1 MLPVAPANYS
11 AKDTA
16 ITQRPTSTALFVVDS
31 EDRFANYTEARS
43 VTASSPYD
51 FRINLPASLMNG
63 YFTRVGISEVV
74 FPWAIPNVNKK
85 TNKIIV
91 QSSNNAAL
99 PQVVTEATITVT
111 PGFYTPAELAA
122 EIQRLVRLAPVGLP
136 NFTMVYA
143 PISGPSENAPV
154 FQYEA
159 DPIGFAKL
167 VGFKPMTAGSSAW
180 PYSDQARQLFDVLGM
195 TDANTGVSSGPS
207 SGAGLL
213 ETGFSGFTFAQA
225 TRYVDIVSPQLTYN
239 QALKD
244 TGSQKVMRDTLCRI
258 YIVDPSNI
266 QSTIEPSS
274 AAFCPPG
281 CAPTTIYRNFATPK
295 QIQWL
300 PNQPI
305 VGSVVFQVYDDEG
318 DLLTLTETV
327 DPLIGKSRLN
337 WSMSMLVSE
346 N

>member
-1 MLPVAPANYS
+1 MLPVAPSNYS

-43 VTASSPYD
+43 VSATSPYD

-63 YFTRVGISEVV
+63 FFTRVGISEVV
-74 FPWAIPNVNKK
+74 FPWAIPNVNSK

-91 QSSNNAAL
+91 RVEGPYAGPL
-99 PQVVTEATITVT
+99 PYPVVDTEIFLTK
-111 PGFYTPAELAA
+111 GFYTPAQLAA
-122 EIQRLVRLAPVGLP
+122 EVQLVVRATVPNMANFFMTYGPVGSVSNNP
-136 NFTMVYA
+136 AIFEYG
-143 PISGPSENAPV
+143 SGTGNYGVAFV
-154 FQYEA
+154 
-159 DPIGFAKL
+159 
-167 VGFKPMTAGSSAW
+167 PMTPLSTSW
-180 PYSDQARQLFDVLGM
+180 PYPNTSRQLFDVLGL
-195 TDANTGVSSGPS
+195 TDANNTP
-207 SGAGLL
+207 AGNA
-213 ETGFSGFTFAQA
+213 FSGFTFAQA

-258 YIVDPSNI
+258 YLVDPSNI

-281 CAPTTIYRNFATPK
+281 CAPTIIYRNFATPK

-305 VGSVVFQVYDDEG
+305 VGSLQFQVYDDEG
-318 DLLTLTETV
+318 DILTDTEVV
-327 DPLIGKSRLN
+327 DSAIGKSRLN

>member
-1 MLPVAPANYS
+1 MLPVAPSNYS

-31 EDRFANYTEARS
+31 EDRFENYTAARA
-43 VTASSPYD
+43 VPQSSPYD

-63 YFTRVGISEVV
+63 FFTRIGVSEVV
-74 FPWAIPNVNKK
+74 FPWNIPNVNKK

-91 QSSNNAAL
+91 QSCANGPI
-99 PQVVTEATITVT
+99 PQAVTEATITLT

-122 EIQRLVRLAPVGLP
+122 EVQRLVRLSAAGLP
-136 NFTMVYA
+136 NFTMIYA
-143 PISGPSENAPV
+143 PVGAASENAPV
-154 FQYEA
+154 FQYDA

-167 VGFKPMTAGSSAW
+167 VGFKPMTPLSAAWTYPDSS
-180 PYSDQARQLFDVLGM
+180 RQLFDVLGLS
-195 TDANTGVSSGPS
+195 ASNTGNSTTGANLKETAFSGP
-207 SGAGLL
+207 
-213 ETGFSGFTFAQA
+213 TFAQA
-225 TRYVDIVSPQLTYN
+225 CRYVDIISPQLTYN

-258 YIVDPSNI
+258 YIVDPANI

-274 AAFCPPG
+274 AEFCPPG
-281 CAPTTIYRNFATPK
+281 CAPTIIYRNFTTPK

-305 VGSVVFQVYDDEG
+305 VGSLQFQVYDDEG
-318 DLLTLTETV
+318 DLLSTIDAL
-327 DPLIGKSRLN
+327 DSLIGPSRMN
-337 WSMSMLVSE
+337 WSLSLLVSE